1 MFPKKIGRYQII
13 RQLGVGG
20 MGRVFLAHDPRFPRD
35 VALKLLDK
43 EPGAKRDS
51 AMRERF
57 QREARTIA
65 RLEHHAIVP
74 VYDFGEFENRLYLVM
89 RLMGGGSLQERLQ
102 DGPLPPPTAIS
113 IVQRIASALDKA
125 HANGV
130 IHRDIKPANILFDDE
145 EKPYLSDF
153 GIAKLYET
161 SARLTRTGGII
172 GTPHYM
178 SPEQGRGEELD
189 GRSDIYSL
197 GVLLFQMVTGIVP
210 FDSDTP
216 FSTVLKHIQE
226 PAPPARS
233 VNPALDANTEAVIAR
248 ALAKDPQFRFN
259 SAGAMASA
267 LAQPRHA
274 PGAAGPNAETIAE
287 TPVSQAPGS
296 QTPPAPESAPQSGS
310 RLPWRRVFLAA
321 GGLLVLF
328 LSIAAGVLW
337 AARDWGEGAE
347 TPPPQQLTFL
357 SETDE
362 AAETGPAVAATGT
375 GTPTATPMRLTATP
389 TATAAPSETPEPSP
403 TSEPSPTTS
412 VWIRAPGSQPNQIA
426 FVSNRSGRDAIYA
439 VDLDDELE
447 AQLTEPRPGQRHWWP
462 EWCGDDKLVFEA
474 GDLPFE
480 GSRQEVWVR
489 ELQEDGE
496 VRALTHN
503 EQPPGTASNGLP
515 ACSPDGN
522 TVAFSSLLRGTGS
535 SAFRL
540 GLLSLAN
547 PGAPFR
553 LVGDGYALAGDPSWS
568 ADGQSLT
575 FMHFD
580 ETLNNYQIYRV
591 ALDEPDEALNLTD
604 LYSGNAKYPD
614 WSPATGQITFACHE
628 GSGDESVWHLCITPD
643 DAPDVSYLLEEVHR
657 GPERDNDLQVVIHA
671 ITPSWSP
678 DGRAIAYASDV
689 DGDWDIY
696 IYELATGNVRNL
708 TADWPA
714 DEMHPSW
721 RK

>member
-1 MFPKKIGRYQII
+1 MFPKTIGRYQIM

-43 EPGAKRDS
+43 EPGGQADGS
-51 AMRERF
+51 MRERF
-57 QREARTIA
+57 AREARTIA

-74 VYDFGEFENRLYLVM
+74 VYDFGEFENRLFLVM
-89 RLMGGGSLQERLQ
+89 RLMGGGSLQERLRN
-102 DGPLPPPTAIS
+102 GPLPTATAVS
-113 IVQRIASALDKA
+113 IMRRIASALDKA

-153 GIAKLYET
+153 GIVKLYET
-161 SARLTRTGGII
+161 DAHLTRTGGII

-178 SPEQGRGEELD
+178 SPEQGLGKKVD
-189 GRSDIYSL
+189 GRSDIYAL
-197 GVLLFQMVTGIVP
+197 GVLLFQMVTGRVP

-216 FSTVLKHIQE
+216 VSIVLKHAQE
-226 PAPPARS
+226 QPPSPRTF
-233 VNPALDANTEAVIAR
+233 NPAVDASIEAVIAR
-248 ALAKDPQFRFN
+248 ALAKEPGARFP
-259 SAGAMASA
+259 SAGAMARA
-267 LAQPRHA
+267 LEHPRQAHVL
-274 PGAAGPNAETIAE
+274 AGPDDET
-287 TPVSQAPGS
+287 VV
-296 QTPPAPESAPQSGS
+296 QTPPLQPTAPPPRPPAPGL
-310 RLPWRRVFLAA
+310 RLPSRRALLSA
-321 GGLLVLF
+321 GGLLVLL
-328 LSIAAGVLW
+328 LSIAAGGLW
-337 AARDWGEGAE
+337 AARDRDNHEQ
-347 TPPPQQLTFL
+347 TPPPQQLTGL
-357 SETDE
+357 SSTDDTT
-362 AAETGPAVAATGT
+362 AAGAGAAPLTA
-375 GTPTATPMRLTATP
+375 TPTATLTTLTATP
-389 TATAAPSETPEPSP
+389 TATAEPSQTPQPSATPEPSP
-403 TSEPSPTTS
+403 TTS
-412 VWIRAPGSQPNQIA
+412 LWVRAPSTLPNQIA
-426 FVSNRSGRDAIYA
+426 FVSNRSGRDAVYA
-439 VDLDDELE
+439 IDLDSGVE

-462 EWCGDDKLVFEA
+462 EWCGADKLVFEA
-474 GDLPFE
+474 GDPPFE
-480 GSRQEVWVR
+480 GSGQEVWVL
-489 ELQEDGE
+489 ELGE
-496 VRALTHN
+496 NGEARALTHN
-503 EQPPGTASNGLP
+503 ERPPGTASNGLP

-547 PGAPFR
+547 AQAPFR

-591 ALDEPDEALNLTD
+591 ALETPEDALNLTA

-614 WSPATGQITFACHE
+614 WSATTGQLTFACNE
-628 GSGDESVWHLCITPD
+628 TNGEESVWHLCVTPD
-643 DAPDVSYLLEEVHR
+643 DRPDVRHLLEELHH
-657 GPERDNDLQVVIHA
+657 GSERDNERRVVIHA

-678 DGRAIAYASDV
+678 DGRSIAYAAPDG
-689 DGDWDIY
+689 DGDWDIF
-696 IYELATGNVRNL
+696 IYDVVSGGVRNL
-708 TADWPA
+708 TAGWPS